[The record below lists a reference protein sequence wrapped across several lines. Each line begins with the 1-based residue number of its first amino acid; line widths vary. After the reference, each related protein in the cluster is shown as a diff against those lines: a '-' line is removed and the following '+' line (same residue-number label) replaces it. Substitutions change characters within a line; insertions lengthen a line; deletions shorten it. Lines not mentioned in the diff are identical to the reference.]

1 MGSEDKTYILRKPIF
16 IAENYDD
23 DPDGSIIRISNGE
36 KEMHMFSKELEALF
50 VEFDVDATRKQIHEI
65 LTFLCQEAF
74 EAGVTITDNK
84 RIYTGKTVDESIK
97 RVNKEILEL
106 LGQRQEGND

>member
-50 VEFDVDATRKQIHEI
+50 VEFDVDATRKQIETI
-65 LTFLCQEAF
+65 LIGHANDIGESDFADGKQHKK
-74 EAGVTITDNK
+74 ITNK
-84 RIYTGKTVDESIK
+84 AVDAVFSLITGE
-97 RVNKEILEL
+97 KETK
-106 LGQRQEGND
+106 

>member
-1 MGSEDKTYILRKPIF
+1 
-16 IAENYDD
+16 
-23 DPDGSIIRISNGE
+23 
-36 KEMHMFSKELEALF
+36 MHMFSKELEALF